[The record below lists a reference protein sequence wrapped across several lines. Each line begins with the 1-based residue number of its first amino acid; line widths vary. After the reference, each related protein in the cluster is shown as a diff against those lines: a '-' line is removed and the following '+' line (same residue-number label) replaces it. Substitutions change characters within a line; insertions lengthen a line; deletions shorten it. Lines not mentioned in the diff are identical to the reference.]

1 MPVQIRLP
9 EQNHVLLTG
18 RLTRD
23 PEVRYTQKG
32 QAVARLDVALN
43 RRYKDASSGEWKDDT
58 VFVKVT
64 AWGPAAERCKEKL
77 VKGSPVCVEGRLTM
91 EEWTDKAGQRR
102 TNLVVTSRRL
112 QFLAVSDKN
121 QQNSKVNSTTD
132 TSKTADEGTLG
143 NETATDLDDVPF

>member
-9 EQNHVLLTG
+9 EQNHVSITG

-32 QAVARLDVALN
+32 QAVARLDVAVN
-43 RRYKDASSGEWKDDT
+43 RRYKDTTSGEWKDDT

-64 AWGPAAERCKEKL
+64 VWGAAAERCKERL
-77 VKGSPVCVEGRLTM
+77 TKGGPVAIEGRLTM
-91 EEWTDKAGQRR
+91 EEWTDKAGQKR

-112 QFLAVSDKN
+112 QFLAIPEKN
-121 QQNSKVNSTTD
+121 QD
-132 TSKTADEGTLG
+132 TAKTAGVNETGVSAG
-143 NETATDLDDVPF
+143 ETATDLDDVPF